1 MYRTEE
7 VELIKNLW
15 IKNCL
20 IPRKSCICIY
30 NIFIQYTFHITTRTE
45 EKKLRMYTTKEEE
58 VKLNDKDKN
67 QCTMQHVRRGGKP
80 LRMNQLLRAA
90 FADASDPPIRDAA
103 LNHFSHCH
111 PLLRLH
117 LRETERI
124 KCNFCDS
131 IISGRGYACLRC
143 DYYLHDVCRN
153 FPKEIRHDFHPGYD
167 HTLVLRPFRL
177 GDDEEKFHYAACGVD
192 DYELSL
198 FLSYYCCRLCNFNLH
213 VECASIPITLGLRV
227 KCPLHLLF
235 SLPINSESA
244 SLSCSICTEVVPIS
258 GSWLFYNHEHD
269 YLCHFDCAAIIEF
282 ATESD
287 SMTKLQN
294 PLKLYL

>member
-1 MYRTEE
+1 
-7 VELIKNLW
+7 
-15 IKNCL
+15 
-20 IPRKSCICIY
+20 
-30 NIFIQYTFHITTRTE
+30 
-45 EKKLRMYTTKEEE
+45 MYTTKEEE
-58 VKLNDKDKN
+58 GKLNDKDKN

-143 DYYLHDVCRN
+143 DYYLHDVCCN
-153 FPKEIRHDFHPGYD
+153 FPKEIHHDFHPGYD
-167 HTLVLRPFRL
+167 HTLVLRPFWL

-198 FLSYYCCRLCNFNLH
+198 FRS
-213 VECASIPITLGLRV
+213 
-227 KCPLHLLF
+227 
-235 SLPINSESA
+235 
-244 SLSCSICTEVVPIS
+244 
-258 GSWLFYNHEHD
+258 
-269 YLCHFDCAAIIEF
+269 
-282 ATESD
+282 
-287 SMTKLQN
+287 
-294 PLKLYL
+294 